1 MNTMIDGAL
10 AQALRTAG
18 VRWSP
23 QNGDW
28 FCLIDDPSE
37 PWLVAP
43 GAVELAL
50 MEGQP
55 ALLFHGAS
63 EWALDSVLAYEV
75 LWLPS
80 EQQVRQLVLELLG
93 EQGRLSVDVTYA
105 GTRCRVHYEDWQYEA
120 SALNA
125 TDAYAL
131 AYLAIQ
137 DRVR

>member
-1 MNTMIDGAL
+1 MNAMIDGAL
-10 AQALRTAG
+10 AQALRAAG
-18 VRWSP
+18 VRWNP

-28 FCLIDDPSE
+28 FCLVDDPSE

-50 MEGQP
+50 IEGQP

-80 EQQVRQLVLELLG
+80 EQQIRQLVLELLG
-93 EQGRLSVDVTYA
+93 VDGRLSIDVTHV
-105 GTRCRVHYEDWQYEA
+105 GTRCRVHVDDWQYEA
-120 SALNA
+120 SALTA
-125 TDAYAL
+125 VDAYAL
-131 AYLAIQ
+131 AYLAVHGRI
-137 DRVR
+137 R

>member
-1 MNTMIDGAL
+1 MKTMIDGAL

-18 VRWSP
+18 VRWNP

-28 FCLIDDPSE
+28 FCLVDDPSE

-63 EWALDSVLAYEV
+63 EWALDSVLAYDV
-75 LWLPS
+75 LWLPG
-80 EQQVRQLVLELLG
+80 EHHVRQLLLALLG
-93 EQGRLSVDVTYA
+93 EHGRLSIDVTHA
-105 GTRCRVHYEDWQYEA
+105 GTRCRVHVDDWQYEA

-131 AYLAIQ
+131 AYLAVHARI
-137 DRVR
+137 R